1 MGGSAWS
8 GQAYDNL
15 KKTYATQSTSQ
26 IFSKNK
32 LDKSMDPNGVKFRE
46 SRDSDVHPN
55 SHAIMLFLDVT
66 GSMGKIPERLIREK
80 LGSLMTTLITHGVPD
95 AHVFFGAI
103 GDHHTDSTPLQVGQ
117 FEAGTKEL
125 DECLTKIYLESGG
138 GGQAMESYLLAW
150 LFAGRHTSI
159 DCFEK
164 RQEKG
169 FLFTVGDE
177 WTHPELRPE
186 AIEKI
191 LGYKPEAALTAEQL
205 LSEAQRLYHVFHLHI
220 QEGTYRDSPN
230 ILGSWKQLLGERL
243 ILVEDY
249 NNVAEII
256 ASTVAVMLGA
266 DLKSVVAGFDD
277 HTAKQVSN
285 ALVKVNT
292 DVVKAKAGIAT
303 L

>member
-15 KKTYATQSTSQ
+15 KKTYATQSTKQ
-26 IFSKNK
+26 IFSNDK
-32 LDKSMDPNGVKFRE
+32 LDKLMNPKGVKFRE
-46 SRDSDVHPN
+46 SRDSDGHPN
-55 SHAIMLFLDVT
+55 SHAIMFWLDVT
-66 GSMGKIPERLIREK
+66 GSMGMIPEKLVREK
-80 LGSLMTTLITHGVPD
+80 LGALMTTLITHGVPD

-103 GDHHTDSTPLQVGQ
+103 GDHISDSAPLQIGQ

-125 DECLTKIYLESGG
+125 DNWLTKMYLEGGG
-138 GGQAMESYLLAW
+138 GGQSMESYLLAW

-169 FLFTVGDE
+169 FLFTCGDE
-177 WTHPELRPE
+177 WTHPQVSPD
-186 AIEKI
+186 AVEKI

-205 LSEAQRLYHVFHLHI
+205 LAEAQRMYHVFHLHI
-220 QEGTYRDSPN
+220 QEGAYRNNSF
-230 ILGSWKQLLGERL
+230 ILEGWKKLLGERL
-243 ILVEDY
+243 IVVEDY
-249 NNVAEII
+249 TTVAEIV
-256 ASTVAVMLGA
+256 ASTVAVVLGA

-277 HTAKQVSN
+277 NTAKQVSN

-292 DVVKAKAGIAT
+292 DVVKSKAGIAT